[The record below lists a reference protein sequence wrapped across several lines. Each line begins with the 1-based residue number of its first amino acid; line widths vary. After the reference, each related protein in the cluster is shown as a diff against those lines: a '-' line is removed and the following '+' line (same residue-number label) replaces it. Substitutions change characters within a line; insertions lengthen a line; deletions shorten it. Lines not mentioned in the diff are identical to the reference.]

1 LVSADAPRSRR
12 LLEGLAVALACLA
25 CALLVLF
32 VFDRLARYQLRQH
45 LDSSASETLGALV
58 HGQSP
63 HRWNARQR
71 AEIVAGRAFG
81 SDGAHFVDG
90 GFQIRGEGRPVD
102 IGLVLSR
109 DLDLLRYS
117 LLEARFQSGH
127 AGALSVL
134 VREALDGPLC
144 VGAPSPF
151 GAGSAR
157 VSIALDRLAWSCEDG
172 SARTPERA
180 AMLRLRF
187 DLAEGDALTLVE
199 AILRPAH
206 PPEAKNLDRLE
217 LPILPAPDQ
226 AHAFERALARL
237 ANDHSAGNWRV
248 LQLPLEGRIEEV
260 LAARDHVYAALPDAI
275 IIGNGRFNDVAK
287 QAREWRES
295 PPAES
300 PALSAW
306 ILLAAYALLLLALRL
321 RPPLG
326 RRLRGALE
334 LVGICALPLWLVVG
348 GHIGDN
354 LTAPQLSAI
363 AITLGFAF
371 SLLIGGAPA
380 QPSARILKRGWWVAL
395 GSILLTVALIV
406 GVAGAPLPESLPGY
420 DRIGHYL
427 AWAAVQQFLICVLV
441 SERIERVTGSAQLG
455 LIGAAIV
462 FGLLH
467 TPNAMLMQLTF
478 VAGLIW
484 VWNWQRHRALLA
496 NIVAHA
502 ACGLL
507 LTLSLP
513 VHWLHSA
520 EVSARFFLGGL

>member
-1 LVSADAPRSRR
+1 LIPAEATPSRR
-12 LLEGLAVALACLA
+12 FFKGLAIAAAFLV

-32 VFDRLARYQLRQH
+32 AFDRLARHQLREH
-45 LDSSASETLGALV
+45 LNASASATLGALL
-58 HGQSP
+58 HGHSP
-63 HRWNARQR
+63 HRWNAQQP
-71 AEIVAGRAFG
+71 ADIVAGRVFG
-81 SDGAHFVDG
+81 SDDAHFVDD
-90 GFQIRGEGRPVD
+90 GFRFRSEGRPVD
-102 IGLVLSR
+102 IGLVLKR

-117 LLEARFQSGH
+117 TLETRFQSAH
-127 AGALSVL
+127 AGTISVL
-134 VREALDGPLC
+134 VRETLDGPLC
-144 VGAPSPF
+144 LGAPLPF
-151 GAGSAR
+151 AAEVTT
-157 VSIALDRLAWSCEDG
+157 VSIALDRLSWTCEDT
-172 SARTPERA
+172 APKAPERA

-187 DLAEGDALTLVE
+187 DLSKGNALTLVE
-199 AILRPAH
+199 AALQPQD
-206 PPEAKNLDRLE
+206 PPDAEKLDRLE
-217 LPILPAPDQ
+217 LPILPAPDE
-226 AHAFERALARL
+226 AHAFERALARI
-237 ANDHSAGNWRV
+237 ANDRSAGNWRV
-248 LQLPLEGRIEEV
+248 VQLPLDGRIEQV
-260 LAARDHVYAALPDAI
+260 LAARDRVYAVLPDAI
-275 IIGNGRFNDVAK
+275 IIGNGSFNDVAK
-287 QAREWRES
+287 QARKWQEP
-295 PPAES
+295 PPAK
-300 PALSAW
+300 PSAPSSW
-306 ILLAAYALLLLALRL
+306 IQLTAYALLLLALRL

-326 RRLRGALE
+326 LRLRGTLE
-334 LVGICALPLWLVVG
+334 LIGICALPLWLVVG

-380 QPSARILKRGWWVAL
+380 QPSARTLKRGWWVAL

-420 DRIGHYL
+420 ERIGHYL
-427 AWAAVQQFLICVLV
+427 VWAAVQQFLICVLV
-441 SERIERVTGSAQLG
+441 SERIERVTGSARLG